1 MQTLFAPAVGLMN
14 RLRYRSKFLLL
25 GMALSVVLGVLL
37 YSVYSLLSRDIYT
50 ARNELNGL
58 QMVKPLNRMAQFM
71 QQHRGLSSGV
81 LNGNEAMKD
90 KRAAKEKD
98 VVEALAAADA
108 SLAAALREHQTWKS
122 IRQDWDEIRAQGLS
136 WSAPDNIKRR
146 TQMIAKVLL
155 FMTEVADANEL
166 TLDPAMDTYYFMD
179 TVVSK
184 MPAMLEQLGI
194 ARARGTGVLTKKEL
208 APQMKIDLASQLAV
222 MGGLLRTQNI
232 NLEKVMRYAPD
243 LQGVLSGPVKEFTD
257 GSEKLFLLVREDIL
271 DEKFTTDPQAYFNQ
285 ATAVIDLGYK
295 VMFDTLIPQ
304 FEHQLDKRMSRA
316 QQLLYL
322 QMGLTIAIVLVVGYL
337 GIGTYYSVINSVHN
351 FSDGARRLADGDL
364 TVQFDNHGAD
374 ELHAAGKDFNDMA
387 SAFRALLGWVRADS
401 RWFAVTH
408 R

>member
-136 WSAPDNIKRR
+136 WSAPDNIKRH

-316 QQLLYL
+316 QQVLYL
-322 QMGLTIAIVLVVGYL
+322 QLGLTIAIVLVVGYL
-337 GIGTYYSVINSVHN
+337 GIGTYY
-351 FSDGARRLADGDL
+351 
-364 TVQFDNHGAD
+364 
-374 ELHAAGKDFNDMA
+374 
-387 SAFRALLGWVRADS
+387 
-401 RWFAVTH
+401 
-408 R
+408 